1 MQELNEISDSDDWVP
16 QAPRSVRRRRIM
28 DSDDEAPLPEPKTIS
43 QMLILSDG
51 DSPLHTR
58 TRLRTPEVAQR
69 RNRLMGTPAALQKLL
84 DLDASDGEEDSFET
98 APPGD
103 DTYGSLKDFIVDDD
117 DVSDYGENECI
128 DLRPGSRGSPIELM
142 DSDEDDD
149 DNAGIISYSPTPGP
163 LALPDIGEL
172 NLDDSDDEA
181 ILAPRKQIVPPPRA
195 SSTQWSKK
203 EWTSRREV
211 IANQLFAELDAKVF
225 DSRLGA
231 KGAGAY
237 VEWNNRLLTTAGTAH
252 KSRSGSGY
260 TYKIKLSDKVCT
272 GEAQIASTLA
282 HEMCHLA
289 CWIISNEHKSPHG
302 RVFKS
307 WGAKVMRYRPDIEVT
322 TRHSYEIEYKF
333 EWECSNAVCGKV
345 YRRHSKS
352 IDPTRQVCGSCKGRL
367 VPRFQTTTSPFQ
379 VYLKNNMALAKSAL
393 PGASHGDVMRA
404 LSKRWADAAG
414 ASEEE
419 HVQYWRYAASAASTS
434 GVSGAAGMTVR
445 A

>member
-16 QAPRSVRRRRIM
+16 QAPRSVRRRRIL
-28 DSDDEAPLPEPKTIS
+28 DSDDEAPLPEPKMIS
-43 QMLILSDG
+43 QVMILSDE
-51 DSPLHTR
+51 DSPIHTR

-69 RNRLMGTPAALQKLL
+69 RNRLAGTPAALQKLL
-84 DLDASDGEEDSFET
+84 DLDANDGAEHSFEE
-98 APPGD
+98 AAD

-117 DVSDYGENECI
+117 DLSDYGENECI
-128 DLRPGSRGSPIELM
+128 DMRGSRGSPIELM
-142 DSDEDDD
+142 DSEDEDED
-149 DNAGIISYSPTPGP
+149 AGVIRFSPTPGP

-211 IANQLFAELDAKVF
+211 IANNLFAELDAKVF

-252 KSRSGSGY
+252 KSRNGTTGRYS
-260 TYKIKLSDKVCT
+260 YKIKLSDKVCT

-289 CWIISNEHKSPHG
+289 CWIISDEHKSPHG

-322 TRHSYEIEYKF
+322 TRHSYEIKYKY

-393 PGASHGDVMRA
+393 PGVSHGDVMRA
-404 LSKRWADAAG
+404 LSKRWADAVG
-414 ASEEE
+414 ATEEE
-419 HVQYWRYAASAASTS
+419 HVQYWRYAA
-434 GVSGAAGMTVR
+434 GAAAATPVR